1 MKNIELYYIDTNK
14 IPENFN
20 TEELFQYSEDKEFK
34 SEKRKLQFCLGRF
47 LVHKT
52 LYKYGIKNPK
62 ILIKNNKPYIENEQ
76 IHFNISHSK
85 NIVLAA
91 FFKNPI
97 GVDIEFMQDRDFKKI
112 LKHLKAQTK
121 DFSKENF
128 YRFWTQYEAKIKLQ
142 TEPESIHT
150 QQIFENFMISVCT
163 SQPFDIKNNLSIE
176 EYTL

>member
-14 IPENFN
+14 ISENFN
-20 TEELFQYSEDKEFK
+20 EENLFQYAEGNEFK
-34 SEKRKLQFCLGRF
+34 SKKRKLQFCIGRF
-47 LVHKT
+47 LIHKT
-52 LYKYGIKNPK
+52 LHKYGIKNPK

-76 IHFNISHSK
+76 VHFNISHSK

-91 FFKNPI
+91 FFNNTI
-97 GVDIEFMQDRDFKKI
+97 GVDIEFMQDRDFKKLLTHI
-112 LKHLKAQTK
+112 KAKTE

-128 YRFWTQYEAKIKLQ
+128 YRYWTQYEAKIKLQ
-142 TEPESIHT
+142 AEPESMYT
-150 QQIFENFMISVCT
+150 QQIFEDFMISVCT